1 MACMFFTM
9 ALHMPTV
16 IHTSATLSTKSS
28 KTSLSDG
35 TLSRVKK
42 CTFGQAGTATACPSS
57 SKPSRTTVGRPT
69 SKKDPDGSITA
80 EHVNHSVFLFYFSRP
95 LEIRKVAR
103 SFAARTIEKQKAE
116 FKSWG
121 VMADWDNPYVT
132 MSPDCV
138 KSEIRYIKHTQHHL
152 FQFDFGNHLVKMV

>member
-1 MACMFFTM
+1 MFFTM
-9 ALHMPTV
+9 VLPMPTV

-35 TLSRVKK
+35 TLSRAKK
-42 CTFGQAGTATACPSS
+42 CTFGQVGTATDCPSS
-57 SKPSRTTVGRPT
+57 SKPSRTTVGRPI
-69 SKKDPDGSITA
+69 SKYDPFGSIAA
-80 EHVNHSVFLFYFSRP
+80 EHVVFHVFLFFLFSRP

-138 KSEIRYIKHTQHHL
+138 KSEIRYIRRITT
-152 FQFDFGNHLVKMV
+152 DFNLAWRIVTIV